1 MNSMQNLVISDAKTP
16 PSIAQITFTCRRPDS
31 KGPDARR
38 LQVVA
43 FETRIAILATILLA
57 ALSIS
62 LLLAF
67 RYDRPAWWWVVKVST
82 GVAALCAVIL
92 VVVNIILHG

>member
-1 MNSMQNLVISDAKTP
+1 MHAASKL
-16 PSIAQITFTCRRPDS
+16 FT
-31 KGPDARR
+31 
-38 LQVVA
+38 
-43 FETRIAILATILLA
+43 FETRIAILATISLA
-57 ALSIS
+57 ALGVS

-67 RYDRPAWWWVVKVST
+67 RYDRPGWWWMVKLST